1 MGWDFENSKSKL
13 ERFLQQVMLG
23 WNYYISQQSPLTRDF
38 ELNPRSVSFNPR
50 FQKFIHSSAQTQISW
65 GGSSSRSS
73 ISSSSLSSNAL
84 IRAHLAIPQLQG
96 TGCSSVAGSS
106 SWINQNCFQRIYHDW
121 YRFDAPQAKENTAGG
136 WLHSAPCQAASQ
148 QPKRAWKLTKCC
160 LANLILLQGLTT
172 IAK

>member
-1 MGWDFENSKSKL
+1 
-13 ERFLQQVMLG
+13 MLG
-23 WNYYISQQSPLTRDF
+23 WNCYISQQSPLTRDF

-50 FQKFIHSSAQTQISW
+50 FQKFIHSSAQTQTSW

-73 ISSSSLSSNAL
+73 MSSSSLSSKAL

-106 SWINQNCFQRIYHDW
+106 SWINQNCSQRICHDW

-148 QPKRAWKLTKCC
+148 QPKRTWKLTKCC
-160 LANLILLQGLTT
+160 LANLILLQGLTSV
-172 IAK
+172 AK

>member
-1 MGWDFENSKSKL
+1 
-13 ERFLQQVMLG
+13 MLG
-23 WNYYISQQSPLTRDF
+23 WNCYISQQSPLTRDF

-50 FQKFIHSSAQTQISW
+50 FQKFIHSSAQTQTSW

-73 ISSSSLSSNAL
+73 MSSSSLSSKAL

-106 SWINQNCFQRIYHDW
+106 SWINQNCSQRICHDW

-148 QPKRAWKLTKCC
+148 QPKRT
-160 LANLILLQGLTT
+160 
-172 IAK
+172 